1 MDAKP
6 QTIVNIRLQPTMK
19 TPALTLSI
27 AACLSAC
34 AGISPSD
41 LKPVSVDRSMALES
55 PVQYEEYYSIAG
67 NRLFYTISP
76 GRYAAKYEDANGI
89 YYEGPPNCF
98 TIRIESDSLKKDGR
112 VQPAPTNYR
121 CGIFMP
127 VASTAE
133 PKLYFYRDAAL
144 SEAVFSGSHVQLV
157 DGKGAP
163 LVSPA
168 AGAGAGIGMGI
179 VRALDA
185 AELKNIHFY
194 PDQPKPGQLISA
206 LR

>member
-1 MDAKP
+1 M
-6 QTIVNIRLQPTMK
+6 
-19 TPALTLSI
+19 
-27 AACLSAC
+27 AACLCAC

-41 LKPVSVDRSMALES
+41 LKPVLVDSSMALES
-55 PVQYEEYYSIAG
+55 PVQYDEYYSIAG
-67 NRLFYTISP
+67 NRFFYTISP

-89 YYEGPPNCF
+89 FHEGPPNCF
-98 TIRIESDSLKKDGR
+98 TIRIESDSLKKEGKA
-112 VQPAPTNYR
+112 QPAPTSYR

-127 VASTAE
+127 TASTTE
-133 PKLYFYRDAAL
+133 PKLYFYREAAR
-144 SEAVFSGSHVQLV
+144 SEAVFSGSRIQLV

-163 LVSPA
+163 VASPA
-168 AGAGAGIGMGI
+168 AGIGAGIGMGI

-194 PDQPKPGQLISA
+194 PDQPRPGQLRNA